1 MRKST
6 LPLLAGLFSTAIL
19 ALTALGAQAAPQ
31 IAGTYAAVTPQS
43 VELLTLAG
51 GRSSTIHGSYRVLHL
66 NPVQAQ
72 GLDDQSVAVSSIGA
86 PADSAFALQDA
97 RTLVLRFD
105 KNFSHAQATVPS
117 QPGSTQSLSRVTPE
131 QVRLLVEMARYGGL
145 YEVCSAHR
153 NATDASPYS
162 QAFCRNMGPQLADI
176 VPFRPFPDAGA
187 KRPVL
192 AYAFKARLSGTLA
205 INK

>member
-1 MRKST
+1 MRKSQP
-6 LPLLAGLFSTAIL
+6 LLLAGLFSTAAFAL
-19 ALTALGAQAAPQ
+19 AAAAAQAAPQ

-43 VELLTLAG
+43 VELLTLTSGNSAAV
-51 GRSSTIHGSYRVLHL
+51 HGTYRVLHL
-66 NPVQAQ
+66 NPGQAQ
-72 GLDDQSVAVSSIGA
+72 GLDDQSVGVSSIGA

-97 RTLVLRFD
+97 RTLLLRFD
-105 KNFSHAQATVPS
+105 KSFDHAQATVPS

-145 YEVCSAHR
+145 NEVCRAHT
-153 NATDASPYS
+153 ATSDASAYS
-162 QAFCRNMGPQLADI
+162 QAFCRNMGPQLAAI

-192 AYAFKARLSGTLA
+192 AYAYKALLSGTLA
-205 INK
+205 INR